1 MKKILTKT
9 LCFLICAVFFVT
21 ALAGC
26 SGTGKPLLTYES
38 VKLTDATF
46 NLFLSRIKGTVASA
60 SNAGVEALYSSYWD
74 VSVAADGTT
83 RGDAYKLQVL
93 NDAKSYVAALYEF
106 DRLGLKLPQSYIDEI
121 DKELSELVEYD
132 ADGSKTAFNAI
143 LSEYGANY
151 DVLREAY
158 ILEAKLAYLNE
169 YLYGTS
175 GDKISDEMIE
185 EYYESN
191 YFRFKHIFLYT
202 YSLVYA
208 EDADGKEIYYVN
220 DGSGRIAYDTSAFK
234 RRDGSGAV
242 VTDKNGDTVYETA
255 DGRIAYDKINGKR
268 QPVYDENGYVMTRP
282 FTESE
287 LIEVSDY
294 ATRIMDKLEN
304 EEGNYTLFD
313 SFVENYSEDEGS
325 LKYTNGFYMTKDS
338 NYDSPEVIEALL
350 DMKEGEIRKVYSEY
364 GIHIVMRYKLDEGGY
379 KDDKNSD
386 FFISTKT
393 GTYTFLPILMSELI
407 AKRLEP
413 IKALV
418 NVDEA
423 LYETIDIKQ
432 VGANFYY

>member
-26 SGTGKPLLTYES
+26 SGTGKPLLEYES

-60 SNAGVEALYSSYWD
+60 SNAGIEALYSSYWD
-74 VSVAADGTT
+74 VAVAADGTT

-202 YSLVYA
+202 YSLVYT

-234 RRDGSGAV
+234 RRDGSGTV